1 MIKQYSPKFRM
12 SKSYSLLVT
21 LGNISFSWLVLFL
34 LFLNACILLVCSTKD
49 KHTNAQLNKY
59 WAGNEPC
66 FATAPGGISKKTKS
80 VNSIFRCSWI
90 TGSHSATEL
99 NWLSMLK
106 NVFNHSEIIVT
117 TLQILTALELL
128 RILELCWENNTATL
142 ISKWYCYQW
151 LSLPMV
157 WLHYQ
162 KTLF

>member
-34 LFLNACILLVCSTKD
+34 LFLNTCILLVCSTKD

-106 NVFNHSEIIVT
+106 NVFNHSEYHRNYT
-117 TLQILTALELL
+117 TNLNSTRTSQDFRAVL
-128 RILELCWENNTATL
+128 REQYRHFN
-142 ISKWYCYQW
+142 
-151 LSLPMV
+151 
-157 WLHYQ
+157 
-162 KTLF
+162 